1 MAEDPNAWQRIQNQ
15 PYDQFDT
22 DAAILWAGGH
32 VAAGNMYVFNPQ
44 YTVRRR
50 VFTHAQS
57 YPVAGTV
64 TPYTFF
70 NVPETRFVCDMPGGG
85 NGLPKNTLFM
95 LDGVGLEVVPFLS
108 TAGALIATGLPGLAA
123 SVGPVATA
131 GELTALYEDGLVNM
145 VVGER
150 NVIENVWGLK
160 YFPIGAGVASGGA
173 GVADPA
179 AAAALAIVSNGPVDV
194 MNRGWPIDPIVP
206 ILENKQVSLTV
217 QFQAAR
223 AISIAA
229 ACTIKAR
236 LYGTYITRG
245 TNF

>member
-1 MAEDPNAWQRIQNQ
+1 MADDTNAWQRIQNQ
-15 PYDQFDT
+15 PYNQFDT
-22 DAAILWAGGH
+22 DAAIMWAGGH

-50 VFTHAQS
+50 IFTHAQS
-57 YPVAGTV
+57 YPVAGTTV
-64 TPYTFF
+64 PYTFF

-95 LDGVGLEVVPFLS
+95 LDGVGIEVVPFL
-108 TAGALIATGLPGLAA
+108 TPAGAQIAGGLPGILSSA
-123 SVGPVATA
+123 GPAATA
-131 GELTALYEDGLVNM
+131 GELAAIYEDGLVNM

-160 YFPIGAGVASGGA
+160 FFPIGAGIGGA
-173 GVADPA
+173 AAVTDPA
-179 AAAALAIVSNGPVDV
+179 AAAAFVSASNGLPSV
-194 MNRGWPIDPIVP
+194 MERGWPIDPIVP

-217 QFQAAR
+217 QFQALR
-223 AISIAA
+223 AFTTFAT